1 MIPGCLFTRGL
12 PPRGVACMAAGML
25 AEACLD
31 IASRAAAIAVSRPG
45 AAPSIPTM
53 DEVRGM
59 PGCT

>member
-1 MIPGCLFTRGL
+1 MRICPLRGL
-12 PPRGVACMAAGML
+12 ADFVAGMAAGMP

-59 PGCT
+59 PG